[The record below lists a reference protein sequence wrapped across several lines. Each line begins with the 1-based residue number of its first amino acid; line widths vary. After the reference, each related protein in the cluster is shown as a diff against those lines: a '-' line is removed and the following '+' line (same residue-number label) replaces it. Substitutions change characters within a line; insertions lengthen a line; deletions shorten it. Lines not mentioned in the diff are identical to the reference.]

1 MKLDSKTGWR
11 AARMAQ
17 SAAAFIYRASRSTA
31 TSSPPKDRATGK
43 ITTLALRRVDTGSA
57 FRFGLIFGPIFFTLV
72 GLALS
77 LNGVG
82 IGHLDYLVG
91 LLKAILL
98 GGVGGVVFAVV
109 YNAIAR
115 RYGPLKFDLEVLV
128 HESQDN
134 VRPR

>member
-1 MKLDSKTGWR
+1 MKLNSKTGWR

-17 SAAAFIYRASRSTA
+17 SAVSTLYRTSRSA
-31 TSSPPKDRATGK
+31 AASMPKDRATGK

-57 FRFGLIFGPIFFTLV
+57 FRFGLIFGPILYTLV

-91 LLKAILL
+91 LLKAVLL
-98 GGVGGVVFAVV
+98 GGAGGVIFAVV

-115 RYGPLKFDLEVLV
+115 RYGPLKFDLEVMI

-134 VRPR
+134 ARSR